1 MRMYIA
7 GQWTEGQ
14 DTIEV
19 LNPFDGSLVDTVPH
33 AGPKEVDQALES
45 ATRGARI
52 MAELPAYERYTMNVI
67 ASSPRQ
73 PACSGRTRKTLLVL
87 SPRNQGKPC
96 GNPDSRSS
104 GPQKP

>member
-1 MRMYIA
+1 MRMFIA
-7 GQWTEGQ
+7 GQWTEAQ

-45 ATRGARI
+45 ASWPNC
-52 MAELPAYERYTMNVI
+52 LPMNAI
-67 ASSPRQ
+67 ASSPRL
-73 PACSGRTRKTLLVL
+73 PACSGRSRKILLFL
-87 SPRNQGKPC
+87 SPRNRAKPC